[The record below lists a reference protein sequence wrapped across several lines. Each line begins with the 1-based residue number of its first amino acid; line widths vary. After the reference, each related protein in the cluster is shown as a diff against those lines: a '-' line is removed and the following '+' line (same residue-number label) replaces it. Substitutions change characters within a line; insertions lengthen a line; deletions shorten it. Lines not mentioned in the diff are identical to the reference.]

1 MPTVAELERLR
12 ALLERL
18 TPLADVQRGEL
29 IRAQDW
35 NIVVGALIELA
46 RALVTEERKA
56 VVPPHEHPDQ
66 VTTGWLDPRLR
77 SLIERGPLA
86 DPAAVARLQ
95 DVERKI
101 STLSTQIER
110 NGQEIK
116 EVRDRAT
123 EVVTRDLVREA
134 DVTAVRRQIDGLA
147 DAREDV
153 RALRETLRTVQTD
166 LRTAIAVSR
175 GLVIDGQPVN
185 MAAVLERLA
194 SVEALR
200 ERLRL
205 PSGELLDAATLESRL
220 TALTNT
226 LVTEE
231 ELDEALANRPGQIPP
246 EQVDAL
252 REEVATNLRTEMQ
265 ANNQSL
271 TEQIRGE
278 INERLSEVDA
288 RIAQAVA
295 DSLPGVRDSVLGTMR
310 PEIAAAVQA
319 TNTELRAFVETRWGE
334 TSSSLR
340 ADLEGQIADVQR
352 GIGPAILAELD
363 RQIPPLIA
371 PFRQGLEGLVAR
383 VQAAEA
389 RQIAHAGT
397 LAGLAARIEAVSQ
410 QEASARAELQRSLLA
425 TMEERLAGLSAQVEE
440 QFGRESAVTQERIER
455 AIANARPGL
464 LEEARRQADAAA
476 EARVREMAVQLRGEM
491 HQIAQDE
498 MAGLEDRLNAGL
510 APMLDMILNERL
522 PGMVRRQVQAV
533 LEERLPAMLVPNE
546 REGVEEQIR
555 SFLSRSFETGFAALA
570 PGLLAEQTREILGEM
585 LPGLVSEQVRA
596 ALAQQLPGLVDERV
610 RRGLEGVPALVRRE
624 ITANQPALRELV
636 DARVNERLGNR

>member
-46 RALVTEERKA
+46 RAVVTQEREA
-56 VVPPHEHPDQ
+56 AVPPHEHPDQ

-86 DPAAVARLQ
+86 DPAAVTRLQ

-134 DVTAVRRQIDGLA
+134 DVTAVRRRIEGMA

-153 RALRETLRTVQTD
+153 RALRETLRAVQTD
-166 LRTAIAVSR
+166 LRTAIEVSR

-185 MAAVLERLA
+185 MAAILERLS

-205 PSGELLDAATLESRL
+205 PSGQLLDAATLESRL
-220 TALTNT
+220 TELTNT

-246 EQVDAL
+246 DQVDAL
-252 REEVATNLRTEMQ
+252 REELSTGLRAELQ
-265 ANNQSL
+265 ANHQSL

-278 INERLSEVDA
+278 MNQRLSEVDA

-295 DSLPGVRDSVLGTMR
+295 DSLPGVRDSVLGSVR

-319 TNTELRAFVETRWGE
+319 VNTELRAFVETRLGE
-334 TSSSLR
+334 VSTSLR
-340 ADLEGQIADVQR
+340 ADLEGQLADVQR
-352 GIGPAILAELD
+352 SIGPAILAELD

-371 PFRQGLEGLVAR
+371 PLQQGLEGLLAR
-383 VQAAEA
+383 MQAAEA
-389 RQIAHAGT
+389 RQTAHEGT
-397 LAGLAARIEAVSQ
+397 LAGLAARMEAVAQ
-410 QEASARAELQRSLLA
+410 QEANARAELQRSLLA
-425 TMEERLAGLSAQVEE
+425 TMEGRLAGRDAQVEE
-440 QFGRESAVTQERIER
+440 RFARESVATQERIE
-455 AIANARPGL
+455 ATIGSARPGL
-464 LEEARRQADAAA
+464 LEEARRQANAAA
-476 EARVREMAVQLRGEM
+476 ETRVREMAVQLRGEM
-491 HQIAQDE
+491 HQIARDE
-498 MAGLEDRLNAGL
+498 IAGLEDRLNAGL
-510 APMLDMILNERL
+510 APMVNMILNERL
-522 PGMVRRQVQAV
+522 PGMVRQQVQAV
-533 LEERLPAMLVPNE
+533 LEERLSTM
-546 REGVEEQIR
+546 VEEQIR
-555 SFLSRSFETGFAALA
+555 SSFTELA
-570 PGLLAEQTREILGEM
+570 PGLIAEQIRDILGEM
-585 LPGLVSEQVRA
+585 LPGLVAEQVRA
-596 ALAQQLPGLVDERV
+596 V
-610 RRGLEGVPALVRRE
+610 RDAPAPRIR
-624 ITANQPALRELV
+624 
-636 DARVNERLGNR
+636 